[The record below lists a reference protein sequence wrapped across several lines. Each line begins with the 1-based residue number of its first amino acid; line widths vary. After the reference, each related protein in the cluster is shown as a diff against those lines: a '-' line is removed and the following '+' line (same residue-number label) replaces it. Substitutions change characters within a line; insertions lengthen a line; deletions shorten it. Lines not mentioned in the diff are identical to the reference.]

1 MACRIIQNATMK
13 KLILSLLAVSGF
25 LIAAAQETRIEDPNA
40 ETRTVKAFRSIRVT
54 DGIDVY
60 LTQSTED
67 KVVVSASRDE
77 YRSRLKTEVED
88 GQLKIYY
95 DRESFSDWTS
105 TGKKLKVYISFKTL
119 DKLTAHAGSFV
130 KAEAVIKE
138 DVLSLYLQS
147 GAAFKGKI
155 EARKLIVESESGA
168 RVTVSG
174 SVGTFNV
181 HANSGGK
188 VEAYTL
194 SAGKADIRSTT
205 GAKIEV
211 TVNDEMKLFSS
222 TGGSIYYKG
231 AAKISEVG
239 TNVGSI
245 IRRKDD

>member
-1 MACRIIQNATMK
+1 MQ
-13 KLILSLLAVSGF
+13 KLMYTLIAMSFFLLAT
-25 LIAAAQETRIEDPNA
+25 AQETKIEDPNA
-40 ETRTVKAFRSIRVT
+40 ETRTVKPFRSIKVT
-54 DGIDVY
+54 DGIDLY

-119 DKLTAHAGSFV
+119 DKLTAHAGSSV
-130 KAEAVIKE
+130 KVEGVIKE

-147 GAAFKGKI
+147 GADFKGKV
-155 EARKLIVESESGA
+155 EAGKLIVESESGA
-168 RVTVSG
+168 KVSVWG
-174 SVGTFNV
+174 SVGTFHV
-181 HANSGGK
+181 HANSGAR

-211 TVNDEMKLFSS
+211 TVNDEMKLYSS

-231 AAKISEVG
+231 TAKISEVG

-245 IRRKDD
+245 IRRKDN